1 MVGTQVSKEVAERTL
16 EAIEAARST
25 GKIRKGANEV
35 TKALEKGQAKLVAI
49 AKDVTPPEIVMHLPV
64 LAEEKGVACIE
75 VPSKEELGAAA
86 GLPVGT
92 ATVAIVTEGESKNII
107 KDVMK
112 AIGK

>member
-1 MVGTQVSKEVAERTL
+1 MVGTQVSKEIAERTL

-35 TKALEKGQAKLVAI
+35 TKALEKGQAKLVEI

-64 LAEEKGVACIE
+64 LAAEKGIACIE

-92 ATVAIVTEGESKNII
+92 ATVAIVVEGESKNII